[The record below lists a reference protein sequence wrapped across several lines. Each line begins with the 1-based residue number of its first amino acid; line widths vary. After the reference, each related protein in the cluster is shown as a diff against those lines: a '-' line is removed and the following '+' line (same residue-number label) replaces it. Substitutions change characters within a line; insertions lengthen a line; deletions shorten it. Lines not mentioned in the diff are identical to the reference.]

1 MTQSEYAS
9 KTRCLQDLHQFSVER
24 LDKTKEKIKPTN
36 KNKIKESND
45 SLKKGQ
51 YSYVMVDKIKGSK
64 IENAF

>member
-36 KNKIKESND
+36 KNKIKKSQMT
-45 SLKKGQ
+45 LKKKTIFICHGRQ
-51 YSYVMVDKIKGSK
+51 YKRFK
-64 IENAF
+64 N